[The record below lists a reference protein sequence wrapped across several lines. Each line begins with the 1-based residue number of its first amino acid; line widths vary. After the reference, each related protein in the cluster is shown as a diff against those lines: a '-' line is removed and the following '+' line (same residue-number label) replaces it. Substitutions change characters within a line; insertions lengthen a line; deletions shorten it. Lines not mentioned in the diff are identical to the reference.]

1 MELSAMTL
9 EWMKKQ
15 AKWVIGIFGI
25 FILGGLVM
33 MDRAGSYR
41 SDRHHNI
48 VGKVNGEEIPTE
60 RFQKEL
66 QNYVRGQEAQ
76 NGKAPEGLQ
85 LAQIREGLFNFKVQ
99 TILME
104 KIFEDY
110 QLHASREEM
119 MDYIVKHPREVAG
132 HIARYK
138 GYEELPPF
146 LADSSVDQARYE
158 NWLAQ
163 DSIYDRYSMRELEEQ
178 LRTSVIPQIQLQQIL
193 KSQIHR
199 TPLEE
204 SYTVATRETKA
215 KVKYYRVSIDSFPV
229 NADKYKDADLKAYY
243 EAHPDSFY
251 FHDDAARLAYVK
263 IPLKPSHNDSTLM
276 ADFAKELKERIKGGE
291 KFADLAKDYSND
303 PGSAEKG
310 GKLDG
315 LRGREAFD
323 PAFANAAFA
332 LNPGDIS
339 DPVLTQFGYHIIL
352 LHDKKKVD
360 SAEKIEVSHI
370 LLKVSAG
377 TETID
382 SLMGEADKIRTAAQK
397 NGLEPVAKDFKLNV
411 EKTPIFEKSN
421 LSPLGGG
428 YVQGANSFAFSQF
441 EAKEKISEALQSDD
455 GIYLFQRDA
464 QFDKGRS
471 FERAKPQI
479 ANTLVRE
486 EKLGLAKKELEAQK
500 SAIAAAPDGALPP
513 HLGKAV
519 LDSTA
524 AGAISADNWLAGF
537 GYSSPLLFKVF
548 NQPIGTWGSVEAT
561 EMGAVIAKVMEKVPM
576 SDADLA
582 MKVQAQ
588 MAQNDQYQ
596 VSGIYQEWVAALP
609 KSAKVQ
615 NTMDMVF
622 RN

>member
-1 MELSAMTL
+1 MTL

-41 SDRHHNI
+41 ADRHHNI

-60 RFQKEL
+60 RFQAEL
-66 QNYVRGQEAQ
+66 KNYLHGQEAQ

-99 TILME
+99 TVLME

-119 MDYIVKHPREVAG
+119 MDYVVKHPQEVAG

-138 GYEELPPF
+138 GYEEMPPF
-146 LADSSVDQARYE
+146 LADSTVDQARYE

-178 LRTSVIPQIQLQQIL
+178 LRTSVIPQVQLQQIL

-204 SYTVATRETKA
+204 AFTIATRENKA
-215 KVKYYRVSIDSFPV
+215 KVKFYHVSVDSFPISL
-229 NADKYKDADLKAYY
+229 DKYKEADLKAYY
-243 EAHPDSFY
+243 DGHPDSFY

-263 IPLKPSHNDSTLM
+263 IPLKPSRNDSNLM
-276 ADFAKELKERIKGGE
+276 ADFAKELKERVQGGE

-310 GKLDG
+310 GKLEG
-315 LRGREAFD
+315 LRGREGLD

-332 LNPGDIS
+332 LNPGEVS
-339 DPVLTQFGYHIIL
+339 NPVLTQFGYHIIL
-352 LHDKKKVD
+352 LNDKKTVD
-360 SAEKIEVSHI
+360 GAEKIEVSHI
-370 LLKVSAG
+370 LLKISAG
-377 TETID
+377 TETVD

-397 NGLEPVAKDFKLNV
+397 DGLEKTAKDAHLAL
-411 EKTPIFEKSN
+411 EKTAIFEKSN

-441 EAKEKISEALQSDD
+441 EAKEKISDALQADD
-455 GIYLFQRDA
+455 GIYLFERDA
-464 QFDKGRS
+464 AFDKGRN

-479 ANTLVRE
+479 AADLAKD
-486 EKLGLAKKELEAQK
+486 EKLSLAKKELESQK
-500 SAIAAAPDGALPP
+500 SAIVSASEGALPA

-537 GYSSPLLFKVF
+537 GYSSPTLFKVF
-548 NQPIGTWGSVEAT
+548 TQPIGTWGAT
-561 EMGAVIAKVMEKVPM
+561 ETTDMGAVIAKVTEKAPI

-582 MKVQAQ
+582 SKVQASLL
-588 MAQNDQYQ
+588 QNDQYQ
-596 VSGIYQEWVAALP
+596 VSGLYQEWVAALP

-615 NTMDMVF
+615 NNMDMVF

>member
-1 MELSAMTL
+1 MTL

-15 AKWVIGIFGI
+15 AKWVIGIFGL

-48 VGKVNGEEIPTE
+48 VGKVNGEEIPTD
-60 RFQKEL
+60 RFQSEL
-66 QNYVRGQEAQ
+66 KNYLRGQEAQ

-99 TILME
+99 SVLMQ
-104 KIFEDY
+104 KIFDGY

-119 MDYIVKHPREVAG
+119 MDYVVKHPQEVAG

-138 GYEELPPF
+138 GYEEMPPF
-146 LADSSVDQARYE
+146 LADSSIDQARFE

-163 DSIYDRYSMRELEEQ
+163 DSIYDRYSMQELEQQ
-178 LRTSVIPQIQLQQIL
+178 LKTSVIPQVQLQQIM

-204 SYTVATRETKA
+204 AFTVSMRENKA
-215 KVKYYRVSIDSFPV
+215 RVKFYHVPADSFSVSP
-229 NADKYKDADLKAYY
+229 DKFKDADLKAYY

-251 FHDDAARLAYVK
+251 FHDEAARLAYVRL
-263 IPLKPSHNDSTLM
+263 PLRPSRTDSALM
-276 ADFAKELKERIKGGE
+276 AEFAKELKERVANGE

-310 GKLDG
+310 GKLEG
-315 LRGREAFD
+315 LRGREGLD

-332 LNPGDIS
+332 LKPGEIS
-339 DPVLTQFGYHIIL
+339 DPVLSQFGYHIIL
-352 LHDKKKVD
+352 LHDRKKVD
-360 SAEKIEVSHI
+360 STEKVEVSHI
-370 LLKVSAG
+370 LLKVTPG

-382 SLMGEADKIRTAAQK
+382 SLMGQAEKIRASAQK
-397 NGLEPVAKDFKLNV
+397 DGLEKAAKEFNITL

-428 YVQGANSFAFSQF
+428 YVQGANSFAFSKF
-441 EAKEKISEALQSDD
+441 EAKEEISEALQSDD
-455 GIYLFQRDA
+455 GIYLFEREA
-464 QFDKGRS
+464 KFDKGRN

-479 ANTLVRE
+479 AADLAKE
-486 EKLGLAKKELEAQK
+486 EKLNLAKKELEAQK
-500 SAIAAAPDGALPP
+500 SAIAAAPEGALPP
-513 HLGKAV
+513 HIGKAV

-524 AGAISADNWLAGF
+524 AGPISADNWLSGF
-537 GYSSPLLFKVF
+537 GYSSPVLFQVF
-548 NQPIGTWGSVEAT
+548 NQPVGSWGPVLT
-561 EMGAVIAKVMEKVPM
+561 TDIGAVLAKVTEKVPVPGTE
-576 SDADLA
+576 LA
-582 MKVQAQ
+582 NKVQAQ
-588 MAQNDQYQ
+588 LMQADPYA
-596 VSGIYQEWVAALP
+596 VSGIYQDFVTNLP
-609 KSAKVQ
+609 KSAKVE
-615 NTMDMVF
+615 NTMDLVF